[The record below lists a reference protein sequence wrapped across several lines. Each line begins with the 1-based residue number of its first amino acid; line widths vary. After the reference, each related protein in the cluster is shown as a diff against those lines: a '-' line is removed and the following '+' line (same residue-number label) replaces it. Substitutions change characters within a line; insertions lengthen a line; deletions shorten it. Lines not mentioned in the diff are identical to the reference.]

1 MKRIVYMIGVLSV
14 LMLMTACSEEGS
26 DKRPGLWTELDLIET
41 YPGSV
46 VLLKGQASNY
56 IGLKSVRI
64 SCAAWDIDQV
74 YELSGEQSK
83 VFDFNYQLKV
93 PADAEFD
100 QLLLITVTDTE
111 GTEQKKV
118 ITMTYAPDT
127 EAPAVAEE
135 LPAEIGIEI
144 ENLGDVV
151 NYPLVLNVSD
161 SRGLKSAT
169 VAIPALG
176 INDEMPLSGTEA
188 TIEKNIEVSEGGE
201 YDMTV
206 TITNV
211 SGNSRVMK
219 TVLKVI
225 PPEVEYPVSQYT
237 QMYMV
242 LADESA
248 DDYVFGYYRFLEC
261 TKVEGEQQEQQYSNR
276 WKEPVYIPKDNQ
288 PVYFVPT
295 QSMDGD
301 LFGASPRLSSKVLNN
316 RDYVVPIIVEK
327 AGYYDVWID
336 TKNHKYTFTPYEV
349 SADAYQG
356 DLAVMA
362 TAGFAVGD
370 WKFSGNMQR
379 NGYVYSVT
387 MDVADGAS
395 SCGFCLSGGQD
406 HWDDGYRY
414 GAGSGWESWWKNS
427 WNGASD
433 VATFNPKGATQ
444 VEVTFDT
451 AALWATV
458 KKVNN
463 QE

>member
-1 MKRIVYMIGVLSV
+1 MKKAIYMIGVLCAL
-14 LMLMTACSEEGS
+14 LMMAACTEEGS

-56 IGLKSVRI
+56 IGLKSVKI

-74 YELSGEQSK
+74 YQLDGEHSK
-83 VFDFNYQLKV
+83 VFNFNYQLQV

-100 QLLLITVTDTE
+100 QQLLITVTDTE
-111 GTEQKKV
+111 GSEQKKV

-144 ENLGDVV
+144 ENQGDEVS
-151 NYPLVLNVSD
+151 YPLVLNVTD
-161 SRGLKSAT
+161 ARGLKNAIIS
-169 VAIPALG
+169 IPALG
-176 INDEMPLSGTEA
+176 VNDEIVLSGTEA
-188 TIEKNIEVSEGGE
+188 TIEKTITVSEGGE

-211 SGNSRVMK
+211 SGNARVMK
-219 TVLKVI
+219 TVLKVM
-225 PPEVEYPVSQYT
+225 PPEVEYPVSQYK

-248 DDYVFGYYRFLEC
+248 DDYLFGYYRFLET
-261 TKVEGEQQEQQYSNR
+261 TKVDGTQQEQQYSNR
-276 WKEPVYIPKDNQ
+276 WNEPVYIPKDGQ
-288 PVYFVPT
+288 KVLFVPT
-295 QSMDGD
+295 QSMNGD
-301 LFGASPRLSSKVLNN
+301 IFGASPRLSSKVLNN
-316 RDYVVPIIVEK
+316 RDYVVPIVVEK
-327 AGYYDVWID
+327 AGYYNVWID

-349 SADAYQG
+349 SADAVQG
-356 DLAVMA
+356 DLKLIT
-362 TAGFAVGD
+362 TAGFAIGD
-370 WKFSGNMQR
+370 WQFSESMTR
-379 NGYVYSVT
+379 DGYRYSVT
-387 MDVADGAS
+387 MAVTEGAS
-395 SCGFCLSGGQD
+395 SCGFCLTQGG
-406 HWDDGYRY
+406 WDDGFRY
-414 GAGSGWESWWKNS
+414 GAGDGWESWWKNS